1 MPTTKLK
8 KLEIKKTEMK
18 NDFFPLE
25 GVSKFQRNDKS
36 YKWRSRSVDINSL
49 SEVLRHALESLSEN
63 LLDFLNHS
71 SLGGSIDGVSKWWTE
86 GERYLEALV
95 D

>member
-1 MPTTKLK
+1 
-8 KLEIKKTEMK
+8 MK

-49 SEVLRHALESLSEN
+49 LEVLRHALESLSKN
-63 LLDFLNHS
+63 LLDLFNNLSFS
-71 SLGGSIDGVSKWWTE
+71 SSIKGVSMRR
-86 GERYLEALV
+86 GGGVSYLEALV
-95 D
+95 AW